1 MLRFLVERVGL
12 GCLLGLLVLGV
23 SGRLSDAV
31 AMPPYIDEASGKPPS
46 PKMAAAIDLY
56 NQMRHSFAERG
67 INQPGGG
74 LAAGAKVTGTFNVL
88 ALCVDFPDKSGTVS
102 ATELDTLVFNNA
114 HGSVRDFYSENS
126 YGALIIT
133 TINLPS
139 TIGWQQVSQNYSYY
153 VNGSYGLGA
162 YPNNSQKMVE
172 ELVDLVDPLV
182 SFANYDNDGDGF
194 VDGLIIMHAGRGAEY
209 SASTSDMWSHKWGI
223 MPRIKD
229 GKYVSSYSVQPEYWS
244 TPGDITIGVY
254 AHETG
259 HLFGLPDLYDTDGSS
274 RGLGRWSLMSGGA
287 WNGSVGNS
295 PAHLDAW
302 CKAQVGFLTPTVVDS
317 NITGASIPDV
327 ETHAHAYRLWSDGT
341 LGSEY
346 FLLENRQRTGYDA
359 GLPSSGLLIWHIDD
373 TQYSNA
379 NEWYPGHT
387 ASGHYWVA
395 LQQADGLWQME
406 KNTSYGDGG
415 DPFPGSGAKTT
426 FSAAT
431 TPNSNSYSGAATYVT
446 VTNISASGPTMTCDF
461 QVSLSAGILDDN
473 DQGHIRYTMGLSNS
487 PNPFNPSTIMTF
499 TSEAGGPVTLMVYD
513 ILGRHVNTLFSGDA
527 ASGVHQLT
535 WNGDDESGRP
545 VASGVYFGRLAG
557 AKGSVVRKM
566 VLMR

>member
-1 MLRFLVERVGL
+1 
-12 GCLLGLLVLGV
+12 
-23 SGRLSDAV
+23 
-31 AMPPYIDEASGKPPS
+31 MPPYADEASGKPRS
-46 PKMAAAIDLY
+46 PKMAAAIELY
-56 NQMRHSFAERG
+56 NQMRRSFAERG
-67 INQPGGG
+67 IDQPGGG
-74 LAAGAKVTGTFNVL
+74 LVAGTHVTGTFNVL
-88 ALCVDFPDKSGTVS
+88 ALCVDFPDKSGTVP

-126 YGALIIT
+126 YGALTIT
-133 TINLPS
+133 TVNLPS

-162 YPNNSQKMVE
+162 YPHNSQKMVE

-223 MPRIKD
+223 MPRLKD
-229 GKYVSSYSVQPEYWS
+229 GKYVSSYSVQPEYWNN
-244 TPGDITIGVY
+244 PGDITIGVY
-254 AHETG
+254 AHEAG

-287 WNGSVGNS
+287 WNGSIGNS
-295 PAHLDAW
+295 PAHLDPW
-302 CKAQVGFLTPTVVDS
+302 CKAQVGFLIPTNVDS
-317 NITGASIPDV
+317 NVIGATVPSV
-327 ETHAHAYRLWSDGT
+327 ETQATAYRLWSDGT
-341 LGSEY
+341 MGAEY

-359 GLPSSGLLIWHIDD
+359 SLPSAGILIWHVDE
-373 TQYSNA
+373 TKNSNA

-387 ASGHYWVA
+387 SSGNYLVA
-395 LQQADGLWQME
+395 LEQADGLWQID
-406 KNTSYGDGG
+406 KNTSYGDGA
-415 DPFPGSGAKTT
+415 DPFPGSSAKTT

-431 TPNSNSYSGAATYVT
+431 TPNSNAYAGTATYVT

-461 QVSLSAGILDDN
+461 QVSLTAGVLDDN
-473 DQGHIRYTMGLSNS
+473 DLGHLSYTMGLSNF
-487 PNPFNPSTIMTF
+487 PNPFNPSTVMSF
-499 TSEAGGPVTLMVYD
+499 TSDGSELVTLVIFD
-513 ILGRHVNTLFSGDA
+513 VLGRQVKTLDVGELTA
-527 ASGVHQLT
+527 GLHQVR

-557 AKGSVVRKM
+557 PRGSVVRKM